1 MRLLRSF
8 RGVGAVAVMGVVAVV
23 LFLPASASGGNDGL
37 SPDLFV
43 QVTSGFSGGVSPF
56 TDSVASGTS
65 FANPFLENGFNMW
78 NYSSDALNASI
89 SVASGYDPSVLF
101 NLLTDAPATSLP
113 IVQSQPSLPPGG
125 GHLGLQVGGFNPTA
139 TAVAGCDTSRSLSPL
154 VVPVGGGQQ
163 TFTVTFHCTDP
174 VITDVGAQFYLEGLP
189 GATVVSFTPPSDL
202 QDGEQ
207 LNAPGPL
214 PESAGAFGLNIGQ
227 IVTGKTYTASFVLQV
242 PNPFGIPFAN
252 KPEIDSGENH
262 NVPDAGCFACGPQST
277 ITVPVPNLD
286 GPTPGA
292 GSVTFSASEPHVWNV
307 NVTDQVVISL
317 GGTARLDFSYQGPS
331 SGTDGQAVTLTT
343 AARWED
349 SAAQAGTPVTFT
361 IGSQS
366 CTTTTAIMPNPFGGG
381 AAACTIT
388 LAQPVGSYTVL
399 VTSPGDDSAYP
410 ASTSAPFS
418 IAPPTASG
426 LCALTRSYVDS
437 SSKYQSLKPAAQK
450 VTDVLVTAAC
460 QILTNIGPRLKPA
473 DKTKFVHS
481 YQQAVQALVPAGWLT
496 QTQAGTLG
504 LLAGQL

>member
-1 MRLLRSF
+1 VRLLRSF
-8 RGVGAVAVMGVVAVV
+8 HGIGAVAVMAVVAVA
-23 LFLPASASGGNDGL
+23 LFVPASALGGHDGL

-43 QVTSGFSGGVSPF
+43 GVTSGFTGGVSPF

-65 FANPFLENGFNMW
+65 FANPFGLENGFNMW

-89 SVASGYDPSVLF
+89 SVASGYDPSALF
-101 NLLTDAPATSLP
+101 ATSLP
-113 IVQSQPSLPPGG
+113 IVESQPSLPPGG
-125 GHLGLQVGGFNPTA
+125 GHLGLQVGGFDPTA

-174 VITDVGAQFYLEGLP
+174 AITDVGAQFYVGLP

-202 QDGEQ
+202 HDGEQ

-214 PESAGAFGLNIGQ
+214 PISAGAFGLDIGQ
-227 IVTGKTYTASFVLQV
+227 IIIGKTYTASFVLQV

-286 GPTPGA
+286 GSTPGA
-292 GSVTFSASEPHVWNV
+292 GSVTFSAGEPHVWNV
-307 NVTDQVVISL
+307 NVTDQEVIVL
-317 GGTARLDFSYQGPS
+317 GGTTQLDLSYQGPS
-331 SGTDGQAVTLTT
+331 SGADGQAVTLT
-343 AARWED
+343 AGASWED
-349 SAAQAGTPVTFT
+349 AGGQVGTPVTFT

-366 CTTTTAIMPNPFGGG
+366 CTALTATLQTGGG
-381 AAACTIT
+381 DAGCTIT

-410 ASTSAPFS
+410 ASTLAPFS
-418 IAPPTASG
+418 ITGPTSKDQCKNG
-426 LCALTRSYVDS
+426 GWRVFGIFKNQGDCVSYVATGG
-437 SSKYQSLKPAAQK
+437 KNP
-450 VTDVLVTAAC
+450 
-460 QILTNIGPRLKPA
+460 
-473 DKTKFVHS
+473 
-481 YQQAVQALVPAGWLT
+481 PAG
-496 QTQAGTLG
+496 G
-504 LLAGQL
+504 